1 MKFGNFRR
9 AAFTTVALG
18 ALSVGGLAFAQ
29 ETDEETP
36 VPATEEAPA
45 TTAPARSDEPEARQE
60 RITVTGSLLRRDE
73 FTSSAPIQVITAE
86 IASLEGLVDTAAI
99 LQGSSV
105 AAGSQQIN
113 TQFGGFIVNGGP
125 GVNSLSLRG
134 LGAQRTLL
142 LFNGRRF
149 GPAGVEGRVGAVD
162 LNTIPQSVVQRV
174 EILKDGAGS
183 IYGSDAVAGVV
194 NVITRRSIEKPILN
208 LSVNAPFDGGGEA
221 FTIDGAFGLN
231 FDNGFLT
238 FSASYNK
245 LENLQRQDRDYYS
258 CEQDYVFRRDTMER
272 IDRIEQNPLAA
283 NRGDPKC
290 FNIGVVNAIDVNS
303 INDAVTA
310 RVIRRFTQDPN
321 AAAGN
326 RAGGL
331 FPGFRMIGTNG
342 TAFDPVTGIP
352 IGTQET
358 DTNDPRQLSQDI
370 LPEVERFSAY
380 VTGEYSLGFA
390 DVYGELLFNR
400 RSTSQE
406 RFRQFFPFS
415 RPGNLAPGFGTNAF
429 VNFNTLPNDCL
440 QTIGGAATRTCGI
453 NFNFVRP
460 IALIPFNTDV
470 EVDYWYGVAG
480 ARGGFGNSGPLSSWE
495 WDLHVSHSLSD
506 GDYTR
511 DTVDVRNVVDALDA
525 RSNLI
530 HVIENGQVVCRRI
543 VDGAIVADPTC
554 VPVNYFTPDFF
565 AGNLTDAE
573 RNFLLTTDT
582 GNTEFT
588 QTLVNGVVAGE
599 LFSLPAGR
607 IGAALGFEYRKSE
620 IDDQPGPLSFGNN
633 QWGLTSAV
641 NTQGQDE
648 VYEFFGEVEVPIVKG
663 QPFFEDLTLNASLR
677 WFDYELYDAD
687 TVYKLGLN
695 WQINPLLRLRA
706 TQGTSFR
713 APALFEL
720 YLGNQSGFG
729 GQLAIDPCVQWGE
742 STNPLLQTNCAA
754 AGIPPTYN
762 GVGSSATIISGG
774 GAGFLS
780 PETSDA
786 STIGLIFTP
795 TSVNFSVALDY
806 FEIQVDN
813 QVAQL
818 GAGSILGGCFG
829 GTEFP
834 NAFCDLFTR
843 DTNPDSPRFLNIL
856 SVNNNFVNINKQSTT
871 GLDITA
877 RYEHE
882 FTFGEMV
889 VDFSGT
895 WTFEDEVELFQGVSG
910 FATNEFNGT
919 LGQPDF
925 VADATVQ
932 FKRGD
937 FTYFWSTDF
946 VSRMSQDELFGGSYF
961 NFRGPEGVENVF
973 FKQFTEPY
981 FLHTA
986 SVRYRGDDWQIIGG
1000 VSNLFDEHPPFVSTG
1015 IGGVGRIG
1023 NAALAASQYD
1033 LRGRS
1038 AFLRVSKEF

>member
-1 MKFGNFRR
+1 MKLRNFRR
-9 AAFTTVALG
+9 AVFTSVALG
-18 ALSVGGLAFAQ
+18 ALSVGGFAYAQ
-29 ETDEETP
+29 EGDQEEP
-36 VPATEEAPA
+36 VASSEEAPA
-45 TTAPARSDEPEARQE
+45 TTAPRRSDEPEARQE

-86 IASLEGLVDTAAI
+86 IATLEGLIDTAAI

-194 NVITRRSIEKPILN
+194 NVITRRSIDKPVLN
-208 LSVNAPFDGGGEA
+208 LAVNAPFDGGGESY
-221 FTIDGAFGLN
+221 TIDGAFGLN

-245 LENLQRQDRDYYS
+245 LESLQRKDRDYYS
-258 CEQDYVFRRDTMER
+258 CEEDFTFRRDTMER
-272 IDRIEQNPLAA
+272 NDRIEQNPMAA
-283 NRGDPKC
+283 NQGDFKC
-290 FNIGVVNAIDVNS
+290 FNIGVVNSIDANS
-303 INDAVTA
+303 TGNI
-310 RVIRRFTQDPN
+310 IRRFTQDPG
-321 AAAGN
+321 ATAGN
-326 RAGGL
+326 RAGSL
-331 FPGFRMIGTNG
+331 FPGFRLIGTNG
-342 TAFDPVTGIP
+342 TAFDPVTGLP
-352 IGTQET
+352 VGTQET
-358 DTNDPRQLSQDI
+358 DTNDPRQLAQDI

-390 DVYGELLFNR
+390 DAYGELLYNR
-400 RSTSQE
+400 RTTSQQ

-415 RPGNLAPGFGTNAF
+415 RPGNLPTSFGTNAF
-429 VNFNTLPNDCL
+429 VNFNTLPDDCL
-440 QTIGGAATRTCGI
+440 TQVGGTPTASCGGT
-453 NFNFVRP
+453 FNFIRP

-480 ARGGFGNSGPLSSWE
+480 LRGGFGNSGPLSSWE
-495 WDLHVSHSLSD
+495 WDVHVSHSISD
-506 GDYTR
+506 GSYTR
-511 DTVDVRNVVDALDA
+511 DTVDVRNVVDGNDA

-530 HVIENGQVVCRRI
+530 HILDGDGNVVCRRI
-543 VDGAIVADPTC
+543 VNNAITVDPSCVAI
-554 VPVNYFTPDFF
+554 NYFTSDFL
-565 AGNLTDAE
+565 AGNWTQAE
-573 RNFLLTTDT
+573 RDFLMTTDT

-599 LFSLPAGR
+599 LFSLPAGN
-607 IGAALGFEYRKSE
+607 IGAALGFEYRKTE

-641 NTQGQDE
+641 NTQGTDE

-663 QPFFEDLTLNASLR
+663 QPFFEDLTFNGSLR
-677 WFDYELYDAD
+677 WFDYDLYDSD
-687 TVYKLGLN
+687 TVYKLGVN

-720 YLGNQSGFG
+720 YLGNQTGFG
-729 GQLAIDPCVQWGE
+729 NQTAIDPCINWAN
-742 STNPLLQTNCAA
+742 SSNPTLQANCDA
-754 AGIPPTYN
+754 AGVEDNYS
-762 GVGSSATIISGG
+762 GAGSSALIISGG
-774 GAGFLS
+774 GAGILS
-780 PETSDA
+780 PETSEA
-786 STIGLIFTP
+786 MTVGAIFTP
-795 TSVNFSVALDY
+795 TSVNFSLALDY
-806 FEIQVDN
+806 FEIEVDN

-818 GAGSILGGCFG
+818 GAGSILGGCYG
-829 GTEFP
+829 GTNFP
-834 NAFCDLFTR
+834 NAFCDLFVR
-843 DTNPDSPRFLNIL
+843 DTNPASPRYQNIL
-856 SVNNNFVNINKQSTT
+856 TVDNNFININKQSTR
-871 GLDITA
+871 GLDLTA

-882 FTFGEMV
+882 FAFGEMV
-889 VDFSGT
+889 FDLSST
-895 WTFEDEVELFQGVSG
+895 WTFEDRIELFQGIQG
-910 FATNEFNGT
+910 FATNNFNGT

-937 FTYFWSTDF
+937 WTYFWSSDF
-946 VSRMSQDELFGGSYF
+946 VSRMSQDELFGGAYF
-961 NFRGPEGVENVF
+961 NFRGQNGLEQTY

-981 FLHTA
+981 WLHTA
-986 SVRYRGDDWQIIGG
+986 SVRYRSDDWQVVAG
-1000 VSNLFDEHPPFVSTG
+1000 VANIFDEHPPFVSTG

-1038 AFLRVSKEF
+1038 GFVRVSKEF